1 MDLVSLQLSEG
12 FTTLDQRTRDI
23 AKALL
28 EAQGIPEDIKDQM
41 IAVSQLLNGIEKP
54 VISENGKTRDEIP
67 SPIYQTGR
75 LEGWPRGSV
84 GGGERQAGPAEAGGT
99 HFRTLV
105 DEMVLESL
113 RYPTMIAR
121 MENMEEAHVQTFDW
135 IFQECKSDEI
145 LWDSFFKWLTG
156 NSGVYWI
163 NGKAGSGKSM
173 LMRYIYAN
181 PKTRR
186 LLSNWAAP
194 LPPTTATFFFWNNGN
209 KLQKDRAGFL
219 RSILYEIFDQ
229 HRGLILNLLP
239 ALWARSYTSLI
250 QSITERKRETWS
262 VTILKQLFWELV
274 DQDKIPLK
282 ICLFVDGL
290 DEYDGGHGKIVEL
303 IQDIS
308 KLSDVKL
315 CISSRPLK
323 IFEDTFRSAPKLC
336 LEDLTSQDI
345 RQYAMDR
352 LGENTRFK
360 QLALEEPIKVPEFVE
375 EIVRKANGV
384 FLWAVLVV
392 KPLLAGLGDRDD
404 IPDLQRRLG
413 LLPKTL
419 GDMYAYILHKIDP
432 YYQRKASEYFQLLRA
447 VNLVDEIMS
456 SAKEDPEMLTIF
468 GLALADDADSDLA
481 SALNSPTWTDLAI
494 TQKCENM
501 IDRLKICCLGLL
513 EVHSYDY
520 STCSMS
526 LRPRYA
532 VAESCQRVQYLHRTL
547 REYLEQPESWKS
559 QLQLTS
565 SYGFNPHLQMLKSYM
580 QQFKVLPVASDF
592 LLQKVPIT
600 LTHAHF
606 ADTGV
611 AQPYVDLLDGLD
623 HIVTQVWEQIT
634 HEEGILNYWVDDP
647 MLLKA
652 VQYGCGTYVKYKLN
666 PRNNYAI
673 KNRHLM
679 LQFSGRPLLD
689 IAIKPGLKS
698 SKIPLS
704 PQVIEALLQSGAKP
718 NLKYE
723 NASPWEHAIKVQFE
737 RYLSIPSD
745 DHERRRECA
754 LQSVE
759 VFRTFLRHGA
769 ERDACCRVAGELV
782 SALTAVNKMSARLMP
797 EEAAEAKRQLGGA
810 DNDHFKR
817 HSLLSV
823 LLPRKKDK

>member
-12 FTTLDQRTRDI
+12 FTALDLSTRDI
-23 AKALL
+23 ARALL

-41 IAVSQLLNGIEKP
+41 VAVAQLLNEIEKP

-67 SPIYQTGR
+67 SPIYQTGH
-75 LEGWPRGSV
+75 LEGWPRDSIGEEEKQTRPV
-84 GGGERQAGPAEAGGT
+84 GTNKT

-113 RYPTMIAR
+113 RYPTMTAR
-121 MENMEEAHVQTFDW
+121 MENMEKAHIRTFDW

-145 LWDSFFKWLTG
+145 LWDSFSKWLTD
-156 NSGVYWI
+156 NSGIYWI
-163 NGKAGSGKSM
+163 NGKAGSGKST

-194 LPPTTATFFFWNNGN
+194 LPPTTAKFFFWNNGN
-209 KLQKDRAGFL
+209 KLQKDRVGFL

-250 QSITERKRETWS
+250 QSITLRKRETWS
-262 VTILKQLFWELV
+262 VAILRQLFQKLV
-274 DQDKIPLK
+274 AQDKIPLK
-282 ICLFVDGL
+282 VCLFVDGL

-308 KLSDVKL
+308 KLASVKV
-315 CISSRPLK
+315 CMSSRPLK
-323 IFEDTFRSAPKLC
+323 IFKDTFRSAQKLC
-336 LEDLTSQDI
+336 LEDLTFQDI

-352 LGENTRFK
+352 LGENARFK
-360 QLALEEPIKVPEFVE
+360 QLTLEEPIKAPKFVE
-375 EIVRKANGV
+375 EVVSKADGE
-384 FLWAVLVV
+384 FLWAVLAV
-392 KPLLAGLGDRDD
+392 KSLLAELDNRDG

-413 LLPKTL
+413 LLPKKL
-419 GDMYAYILHKIDP
+419 GDMYAYILHKTDP
-432 YYQRKASEYFQLLRA
+432 SYQRKASEYFQILRA

-456 SAKEDPEMLTIF
+456 SAEEDPEMLTIF

-481 SALNSPTWTDLAI
+481 GALNSPTWTDLAI

-501 IDRLKICCLGLL
+501 IDRLKVYCSGLL
-513 EVHSYDY
+513 EVHSYDS

-532 VAESCQRVQYLHRTL
+532 VAESWRRVQYIHRTL
-547 REYLEQPESWKS
+547 REYLEQPQSWKS

-580 QQFKVLPVASDF
+580 LQFKVLPAASDF
-592 LLQKVPIT
+592 LLQSMPIT
-600 LTHAHF
+600 LMHAHF

-611 AQPYVDLLDGLD
+611 TQPFVDLLDGLD
-623 HIVTQVWEQIT
+623 RIVTQVWEQIT
-634 HEEGILNYWVDDP
+634 HDDGILNYWIDDP

-666 PRNNYAI
+666 PRNNSAI
-673 KNRHLM
+673 KNQHLM

-689 IAIKPGLKS
+689 IAIEPGLKS
-698 SKIPLS
+698 SKITLS

-723 NASPWEHAIKVQFE
+723 NVSPWERAIKVQFE

-745 DHERRRECA
+745 DYERGRECA

-759 VFRTFLRHGA
+759 VFRSFLRHGA
-769 ERDACCRVAGELV
+769 KRDACYHVAGELV
-782 SALTAVNKMSARLMP
+782 SALVVVDKMSARLTP
-797 EEAAEAKRQLGGA
+797 EEAAEVKRQLGGA
-810 DNDHFKR
+810 DNDHLKR
-817 HSLLSV
+817 HSLMSV